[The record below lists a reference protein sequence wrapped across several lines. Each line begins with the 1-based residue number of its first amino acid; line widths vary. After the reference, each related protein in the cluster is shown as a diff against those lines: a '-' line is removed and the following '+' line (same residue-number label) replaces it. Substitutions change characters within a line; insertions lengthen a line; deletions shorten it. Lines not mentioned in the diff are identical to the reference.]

1 MKCMTTRQYNI
12 QPRRAEASKKVS
24 SYFSVV
30 EYHNARMYEMH
41 DYHSFEAAWMLKNL
55 IMKKI

>member
-1 MKCMTTRQYNI
+1 MTTRQYNI